1 MNTFLA
7 VFNAFPA
14 ILASVQAVE
23 AAIPMSK
30 AGQQKLNL
38 VLGAASTAWEL
49 GQVGEQISKS
59 NMLEAVVAMTDITV
73 AGLNSAGVFSTTG
86 GVATPAVTA
95 PAATAPATP
104 VSSN

>member
-14 ILASVQAVE
+14 ILASIEAVE
-23 AAIPMSK
+23 AAIPIPK
-30 AGQQKLNL
+30 TGQHKLNL
-38 VLGAASTAWEL
+38 VLGAAGTAWEL
-49 GQVGEQISKS
+49 GQVGEQITKS
-59 NMLEAVVAMTDITV
+59 NMLAAVVAMTDITV
-73 AGLNSAGVFSTTG
+73 AGLNSAGVFTTTG
-86 GVATPAVTA
+86 GTATGAGTA

>member
-23 AAIPMSK
+23 AAVPMPK

-49 GQVGEQISKS
+49 GQVGEQINKS
-59 NMLEAVVAMTDITV
+59 NMLAAVVAMTDITV
-73 AGLNSAGVFSTTG
+73 AGLNSAGVFTTTG
-86 GVATPAVTA
+86 GAPASSVTA
-95 PAATAPATP
+95 SASTVPATP